1 MQVSKPWPIQRRD
14 AREYRRT
21 GLAGNFKLEDHTET
35 MNYLTEGNQT
45 NVRGEFLGT
54 PAPTSAD
61 SLLLPGSPANRVFA
75 NVASDVI
82 TRTLI
87 AAGVTGISAN
97 KGRGVNADLYVAYIN
112 QISKTAGEAAVASW
126 LASH

>member
-1 MQVSKPWPIQRRD
+1 M
-14 AREYRRT
+14 
-21 GLAGNFKLEDHTET
+21 
-35 MNYLTEGNQT
+35 
-45 NVRGEFLGT
+45 RGEYPGT
-54 PAPTSAD
+54 PPRTSAD

-97 KGRGVNADLYVAYIN
+97 NGRGVNADLYVAYIA
-112 QISKTAGEAAVASW
+112 QVSKTAGDAAVASW
-126 LASH
+126 LAGH